1 MTRMRSWQF
10 GPLRMRSATP
20 MATGWKPEHGSARY
34 QAEGRSYRGMFREEL
49 LEWTGAAAGVGAG
62 ECPGW
67 LIVTIEQK
75 AKRSSDRR
83 T

>member
-10 GPLRMRSATP
+10 GPLRMRPTTS
-20 MATGWKPEHGSARY
+20 MATGWKPEHSSARY
-34 QAEGRSYRGMFREEL
+34 QAESCSHRGMFREEL
-49 LEWTGAAAGVGAG
+49 LEWTGAAARVGAG

-83 T
+83 I

>member
-1 MTRMRSWQF
+1 MTHMHSWRL
-10 GPLRMRSATP
+10 GLLRMRPASS
-20 MATGWKPEHGSARY
+20 MATGWKPEHSSSKH
-34 QAEGRSYRGMFREEL
+34 QAEGRSHRGMFREEL
-49 LEWTGAAAGVGAG
+49 LEWTGAAARVGAG

-83 T
+83 I